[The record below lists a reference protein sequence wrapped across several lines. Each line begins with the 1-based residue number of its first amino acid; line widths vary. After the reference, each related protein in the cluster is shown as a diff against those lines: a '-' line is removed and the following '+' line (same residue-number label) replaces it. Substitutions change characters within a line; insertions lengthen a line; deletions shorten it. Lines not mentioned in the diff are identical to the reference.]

1 MLVAAQE
8 AANYADFAVPAW
20 VWLAF
25 LAGFIGLL
33 LVDVLVIHRT
43 AHVVTT
49 RQAAIE
55 SAVWIAIGLSFSL
68 VILAWQGTQAAGEY
82 VAGYLIEE
90 SLSIDNVFVWAL
102 ILSFFAV
109 PRAYQHRVLFWGIFG
124 ALIARAAFIFGGV
137 ALLDHFDGVIYIF
150 GAILL
155 ITAVRLLLGGESE
168 VNPESNP
175 LLRIFRRVIPSTPDY
190 DGHRLLTRKT
200 GVLLA
205 TPLLAV
211 VVVVETSDVVFAVDS
226 IPAIL
231 AVTRE
236 EFVVYTSN
244 AFAILGLRALYFLL
258 ADLKDRF
265 EYLRHGLAVILAF
278 VGVKMLIAEWVY
290 IPVGVSLA
298 VIAAV
303 LVVSVVISA
312 RHDQV
317 PEGDLEPADQHDE

>member
-124 ALIARAAFIFGGV
+124 ALIARAVFIFGGV

-155 ITAVRLLLGGESE
+155 ITAVRLLMGGESE
-168 VNPESNP
+168 VNP
-175 LLRIFRRVIPSTPDY
+175 
-190 DGHRLLTRKT
+190 
-200 GVLLA
+200 
-205 TPLLAV
+205 
-211 VVVVETSDVVFAVDS
+211 
-226 IPAIL
+226 
-231 AVTRE
+231 
-236 EFVVYTSN
+236 
-244 AFAILGLRALYFLL
+244 
-258 ADLKDRF
+258 
-265 EYLRHGLAVILAF
+265 
-278 VGVKMLIAEWVY
+278 
-290 IPVGVSLA
+290 
-298 VIAAV
+298 
-303 LVVSVVISA
+303 
-312 RHDQV
+312 
-317 PEGDLEPADQHDE
+317 

>member
-8 AANYADFAVPAW
+8 AADYADFAVPAW

-43 AHVVTT
+43 AHVATT

-124 ALIARAAFIFGGV
+124 ALIARAVFIFGGV

-155 ITAVRLLLGGESE
+155 ITAVRLLMEGESE

-175 LLRIFRRVIPSTPDY
+175 LLRIFRRVIPSTTEY

-298 VIAAV
+298 VIATV

-312 RHDQV
+312 RHDAV
-317 PEGDLEPADQHDE
+317 PGGDLEPADQHDE

>member
-1 MLVAAQE
+1 M
-8 AANYADFAVPAW
+8 
-20 VWLAF
+20 
-25 LAGFIGLL
+25 
-33 LVDVLVIHRT
+33 
-43 AHVVTT
+43 VTT

-55 SAVWIAIGLSFSL
+55 SEVWIAIGLSFSL
-68 VILAWQGTQAAGEY
+68 LH
-82 VAGYLIEE
+82 L
-90 SLSIDNVFVWAL
+90 
-102 ILSFFAV
+102 
-109 PRAYQHRVLFWGIFG
+109 RR
-124 ALIARAAFIFGGV
+124 
-137 ALLDHFDGVIYIF
+137 
-150 GAILL
+150 ILL
-155 ITAVRLLLGGESE
+155 ITAVRLLMGGESE

-175 LLRIFRRVIPSTPDY
+175 LLRIFRRVIPSTTEY

-200 GVLLA
+200 GVPLA
-205 TPLLAV
+205 TPLLAI
-211 VVVVETSDVVFAVDS
+211 VVVVEASAVVFAVDS
-226 IPAIL
+226 IPTIL

-298 VIAAV
+298 VIATV

-312 RHDQV
+312 RHDAV
-317 PEGDLEPADQHDE
+317 PGGDLEPADQHDE